1 MADTR
6 RRAASPLSPAGG
18 EGGPGGV
25 AGRAQR
31 ALLEVAGVT
40 MNFGGLCA
48 LSHVDLRVDDGEIRA
63 LIGPNG
69 SGKTTLLN
77 VITGVYRPAAWRIAL
92 GGRELTGLR
101 PDQITPL
108 GVARTFQNIQLF
120 ADMTVLDNVRVGYHC
135 RTRSEL
141 GGALFRPA
149 WVRAEE
155 REATEAGLAALEV
168 VGLAE
173 RRDEL
178 ARHLPYGQQRRLE
191 VARAMVTQARLLL
204 LDEPMAGMN
213 PQEAAE
219 MTRLIAKI
227 RDQGKTILLIE
238 HNMKVVMG
246 LCDRVSVLDHG
257 EKIAEGVPAEIQ
269 TDARVIEAYLG
280 TGLHAATRAPRTG
293 GGALLALDS
302 VSAGYGN
309 IRALHDVALAVEK
322 GEIVA
327 LIGANGA
334 GKTST
339 LRAISGLLPLASG
352 RITFGGTPLHGLDPA
367 AIVSAGV
374 VHVPEGRRIFTE
386 LTVAENLAIG
396 SYLHHRDR
404 DAGRRRLAEVLRRF
418 PILEGRARQPGGTL
432 SGGEQQML
440 AIARGLMARP
450 KLLLLDEP
458 SMGLAPLM
466 VQAVF
471 DIIREINAEGTTIL
485 LVEQNAPM
493 ALGIASRGYVMEAG
507 RIVLHGAAAALER
520 DAEVKRAYLGG

>member
-1 MADTR
+1 MAP
-6 RRAASPLSPAGG
+6 PLL
-18 EGGPGGV
+18 
-25 AGRAQR
+25 Q
-31 ALLEVAGVT
+31 VAGVT

-48 LSHVDLRVDDGEIRA
+48 LSRVDLGIDDGEIRA

-77 VITGVYRPAAWRIAL
+77 VITGVHRPAAGRIAL

-101 PDQITPL
+101 PYQITPL

-120 ADMTVLDNVRVGYHC
+120 ADMTALDNVRAGCHC
-135 RTRSEL
+135 RTRAEL
-141 GGALFRPA
+141 AGALFRPA
-149 WVRAEE
+149 WARAEE
-155 REATEAGLAALEV
+155 RLATETALAALEF

-173 RRDEL
+173 RRREL
-178 ARHLPYGQQRRLE
+178 ARHLPYGSQRRLE
-191 VARAMVTQARLLL
+191 VARALATQARLLL

-213 PQEAAE
+213 PHEAAE

-257 EKIAEGVPAEIQ
+257 EKIAEGTPAEIQ

-280 TGLHAATRAPRTG
+280 LGSTGPRAAPPARRAG
-293 GGALLALDS
+293 GGTLLRLEG
-302 VSAGYGN
+302 VSAGYGS
-309 IRALHDVALAVEK
+309 IRALHDVSLAV
-322 GEIVA
+322 GEGEVVA

-339 LRAISGLLPLASG
+339 LRAISGLLPLQAG
-352 RITFGGTPLHGLDPA
+352 RITFRDTPLGGRDPA
-367 AIVSAGV
+367 AIVSCGV
-374 VHVPEGRRIFTE
+374 VHVPEGRKIFSD

-396 SYLHHRDR
+396 SYLHRRDPA
-404 DAGRRRLAEVLRRF
+404 AGRRLREMLRRF
-418 PILEGRARQPGGTL
+418 PILERRARQPGGTL

-450 KLLLLDEP
+450 ALLLLDEP
-458 SMGLAPLM
+458 SMGLAPLL
-466 VQAVF
+466 VQTVF
-471 DIIREINAEGTTIL
+471 EVIRAINAEGTTIL
-485 LVEQNAPM
+485 LVEQNATM
-493 ALGIASRGYVMEAG
+493 ALAVAGRGYVMEAG
-507 RIVLHGAAAALER
+507 RIVLEGEAGALQR
-520 DAEVKRAYLGG
+520 NPEVKRAYLGG

>member
-1 MADTR
+1 M
-6 RRAASPLSPAGG
+6 P
-18 EGGPGGV
+18 
-25 AGRAQR
+25 
-31 ALLEVAGVT
+31 LLEVAGVT

-48 LSHVDLRVDDGEIRA
+48 LARVDLGIEDGEIRA

-77 VITGVYRPAAWRIAL
+77 VVTGVHRPAAGRIAL

-101 PDQITPL
+101 PYQITPL
-108 GVARTFQNIQLF
+108 GVARTFQSIQLF
-120 ADMTVLDNVRVGYHC
+120 GDMTALDNVRAGCHC
-135 RTRSEL
+135 RTRAEL

-149 WVRAEE
+149 WARAEE
-155 REATEAGLAALEV
+155 RLATETALSALEF

-173 RRDEL
+173 RQREL
-178 ARHLPYGQQRRLE
+178 ARHLPYGSQRRLE
-191 VARAMVTQARLLL
+191 VARALATQARLLL

-213 PQEAAE
+213 PHEAAE

-257 EKIAEGVPAEIQ
+257 EKIAEGTPAEVQ
-269 TDARVIEAYLG
+269 SDARVIEAYLG
-280 TGLHAATRAPRTG
+280 IGSASVRAVPPSRQG
-293 GGALLALDS
+293 GGTLLRLEG

-309 IRALHDVALAVEK
+309 IRALHDVSLTV
-322 GEIVA
+322 GEGEVVA

-339 LRAISGLLPLASG
+339 LRAISGLLPLEAG
-352 RITFGGTPLHGLDPA
+352 RITLRDTPLHGRDPA
-367 AIVSAGV
+367 AIVAAGV
-374 VHVPEGRRIFTE
+374 VHVPEGRKIFSE

-396 SYLHHRDR
+396 SYLHQRDP
-404 DAGRRRLAEVLRRF
+404 DAGRRLRDMLRRF
-418 PILEGRARQPGGTL
+418 PILERRARQPGGTL

-440 AIARGLMARP
+440 AIARALMARP
-450 KLLLLDEP
+450 ALLLLDEP
-458 SMGLAPLM
+458 SMGLAPLL
-466 VQAVF
+466 VQTVF
-471 DIIREINAEGTTIL
+471 DVIREINAEGTTIL

-493 ALGIASRGYVMEAG
+493 ALGVASRGYVMEAG
-507 RIVLHGAAAALER
+507 RVALEGEAEALR
-520 DAEVKRAYLGG
+520 QDPEVKRAYLGG

>member
-1 MADTR
+1 
-6 RRAASPLSPAGG
+6 
-18 EGGPGGV
+18 V
-25 AGRAQR
+25 
-31 ALLEVAGVT
+31 ALLGVAGVT

-48 LSHVDLRVDDGEIRA
+48 LSRVDLQVEAGEIRA

-77 VITGVYRPAAWRIAL
+77 VITGVHRPAAGRVVL

-101 PDQITPL
+101 PHRITPL

-120 ADMTVLDNVRVGYHC
+120 AEMTVLDNVRAGYHC
-135 RTRSEL
+135 RTRAEFL
-141 GGALFRPA
+141 GALLRPA

-155 REATEAGLAALEV
+155 REATDAGLAALEF

-213 PQEAAE
+213 PNEAAE

-227 RDQGKTILLIE
+227 RDQGRTILLIE

-257 EKIAEGVPAEIQ
+257 EKIAEGAPAEIQ
-269 TDARVIEAYLG
+269 SDARVIEAYLG
-280 TGLHAATRAPRTG
+280 TGLRTGSRGGGPG
-293 GGALLALDS
+293 GGALLVLDR
-302 VSAGYGN
+302 VSGGYGN
-309 IRALHDVALAVEK
+309 IRALHEVSLSVAE

-339 LRAISGLLPLASG
+339 LRAISGLLPVASG
-352 RITFGGTPLHGLDPA
+352 RITFRGQPLQGCDPA
-367 AIVSAGV
+367 AIVAAGV
-374 VHVPEGRRIFTE
+374 VHVPEGRRIFSE

-396 SYLHHRDR
+396 SYLQRDSDR
-404 DAGRRRLAEVLRRF
+404 RRRRLEEMLRRF
-418 PILEGRARQPGGTL
+418 PILGERARQPGGTL

-450 KLLLLDEP
+450 RLLLLDEP
-458 SMGLAPLM
+458 SMGLAPLL

-493 ALGIASRGYVMEAG
+493 ALGVATRGYVMESG
-507 RIVLHGAAAALER
+507 RIALGGEAAALGQ